1 MYVDRSD
8 SICRPS
14 CNPQPANCLISH
26 YVLRH
31 CCVFVQPDKLYNSA
45 ILLVSRGSARKVT
58 ALFHCKYLYS
68 KVTLR

>member
-1 MYVDRSD
+1 MREQLLNNVARSD

-31 CCVFVQPDKLYNSA
+31 CCVCALSGKFSNFA
-45 ILLVSRGSARKVT
+45 ISPCLSEIRVGNAK
-58 ALFHCKYLYS
+58 ALFHC
-68 KVTLR
+68 

>member
-1 MYVDRSD
+1 MIYVDRSD

-31 CCVFVQPDKLYNSA
+31 CCVFARSDKFYNPT
-45 ILLVSRGSARKVT
+45 VFPV
-58 ALFHCKYLYS
+58 
-68 KVTLR
+68 